1 MERRKTYLHGTG
13 HGVGSFLNV
22 HEGPQSFRNRIDHL
36 TTVPFAPGMVTSDE
50 PGLYVTDKYGIRCE
64 NMILTV
70 VDRETEFGRFLRFDT
85 VTLFP
90 FDINLIETSML
101 NDDEIKWINE
111 YHKKVYDLLTPSL
124 NEKETAWLAAKTQ
137 PISRK

>member
-1 MERRKTYLHGTG
+1 
-13 HGVGSFLNV
+13 
-22 HEGPQSFRNRIDHL
+22 
-36 TTVPFAPGMVTSDE
+36 MVTSDE

>member
-1 MERRKTYLHGTG
+1 M
-13 HGVGSFLNV
+13 
-22 HEGPQSFRNRIDHL
+22 
-36 TTVPFAPGMVTSDE
+36 
-50 PGLYVTDKYGIRCE
+50 
-64 NMILTV
+64 
-70 VDRETEFGRFLRFDT
+70 
-85 VTLFP
+85 
-90 FDINLIETSML
+90 ETSMF